1 MPHDGRRRLGSVSL
15 SLEPRMPIKQT
26 RHGRE
31 GGTHDKSPNYRTR
44 PLEHIIKRLGD
55 RGAICQRLILRN
67 FFETAAYSGQRVPA
81 FTPLR

>member
-1 MPHDGRRRLGSVSL
+1 
-15 SLEPRMPIKQT
+15 MPIKQT

-55 RGAICQRLILRN
+55 RGAICQRL
-67 FFETAAYSGQRVPA
+67 
-81 FTPLR
+81 